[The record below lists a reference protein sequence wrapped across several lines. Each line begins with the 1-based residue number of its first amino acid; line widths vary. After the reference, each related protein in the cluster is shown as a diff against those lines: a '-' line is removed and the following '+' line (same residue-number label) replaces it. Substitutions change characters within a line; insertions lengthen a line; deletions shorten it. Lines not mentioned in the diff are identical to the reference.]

1 MKLLWVL
8 AVCAAAVLADDVIVL
23 TDADWEEG
31 IKQHEVALVKFY
43 APWYV
48 STLFPLHAAP
58 HIHPL

>member
-48 STLFPLHAAP
+48 
-58 HIHPL
+58 